1 MLAEP
6 IGPTVDAISDM
17 SNVRNKL
24 GGTIL
29 DGVFAS
35 EAIDT
40 SGEVLDV
47 AGCDIDSL
55 VKEGTGN
62 WEHRGKKD
70 AGHSPLDILG
80 RIVYAHKI
88 FGPQDCLNDRQKYFW
103 NLVRLPLI
111 YGQVRLYN
119 GAGHPAA
126 AALAAQVRDHNANDE
141 KILCRFS
148 IQGAT
153 LEKKGKRLTRT
164 VARDVAIT
172 IKPCNKSCESGLLQD
187 PEMSSELERS
197 ENEIGSCSIVTEYL
211 FDDSDSLSKSESVTV
226 PTQQFTNHFDPVL
239 GALVSDKG
247 TFYARIPDRVSNEDK
262 EAYQKASSDP
272 RIVDI
277 LSKAENNRKRVVQ
290 LVEAGGVPASL
301 IDHIRTVAALRVRP
315 NDLSNVTAD
324 PETATAHSVVTTNR
338 NEGKAVYNA
347 LIERGASPSAAKT
360 FMACLG
366 YTVVVPDKTIIT
378 SLFPA
383 NKDNSLMDDISSD
396 PYFDSFY
403 RENCTSEGKDT
414 LSSSWERWMST
425 PEYVRNV
432 GLEVPTPDHTGFME
446 TAIPDNTAD
455 PVMLHE
461 EWARRYGD
469 LAASL
474 LFFALLVPKVLK

>member
-1 MLAEP
+1 MLTEP
-6 IGPTVDAISDM
+6 NQPTVDAISGL

-40 SGEVLDV
+40 SGEILDV

-80 RIVYAHKI
+80 RIIYAHKI
-88 FGPQDCLNDRQKYFW
+88 FGPQDCQNDRQRHFW
-103 NLVRLPLI
+103 NIVRLPMI

-126 AALAAQVRDHNANDE
+126 AALAAQVRDHNANGE

-187 PEMSSELERS
+187 PEVAKDLNRS
-197 ENEIGSCSIVTEYL
+197 ENEIGSCSIV
-211 FDDSDSLSKSESVTV
+211 SDYIFEDNSLSKSEDLNIS
-226 PTQQFTNHFDPVL
+226 QNKQFKNHFDPIL
-239 GALVSDKG
+239 GCYVTNKG
-247 TFYARIPDRVSNEDK
+247 TYYARIPDRISNEDRDI
-262 EAYQKASSDP
+262 YQKSISNNQ
-272 RIVDI
+272 ITEI
-277 LSKAENNRKRVVQ
+277 LGKAENNRQRVVE
-290 LVEAGGVPASL
+290 LVKAGGIPLSL
-301 IDHIRTVAALRVRP
+301 INHIKTVAALRIRP
-315 NDLSNVTAD
+315 NDLSNVTD
-324 PETATAHSVVTTNR
+324 NPETSTAHSLVTANR
-338 NEGKAVYNA
+338 NNGKSVYNA
-347 LIERGASPSAAKT
+347 LIERGASPSAAKA

-366 YTVVVPDKTIIT
+366 YSIVPWDKDIAS
-378 SLFPA
+378 SLFPSY
-383 NKDNSLMDDISSD
+383 KDIDDLNENLSNNN
-396 PYFDSFY
+396 YFDSFY
-403 RENCTSEGKDT
+403 RENCCNGKDQ
-414 LSSSWERWMST
+414 LSSSWERWLST

-432 GLEVPTPDHTGFME
+432 GLDIPLNDRSGFLE
-446 TAIPDNTAD
+446 TTANETVD
-455 PVMLHE
+455 PVLQHE

-469 LAASL
+469 LGASI
-474 LFFALLVPKVLK
+474 LFFAHLLPMVLK

>member
-1 MLAEP
+1 MLTEP
-6 IGPTVDAISDM
+6 NQPTVDAISGI

-40 SGEVLDV
+40 SGEILDV
-47 AGCDIDSL
+47 AGCDIGSL
-55 VKEGTGN
+55 VQEGTGN

-88 FGPQDCLNDRQKYFW
+88 FGPQDCLNDRQKHFW

-211 FDDSDSLSKSESVTV
+211 FDDSLSKSEEDIAPNAT
-226 PTQQFTNHFDPVL
+226 FRNHFDPIL
-239 GALVSDKG
+239 GCFVTDKG

-262 EAYQKASSDP
+262 EVYQKAATDP
-272 RIVDI
+272 KIVE
-277 LSKAENNRKRVVQ
+277 LLNKAENNRKRIMN
-290 LVEAGGVPASL
+290 LIEAGGVPASL
-301 IDHIRTVAALRVRP
+301 VNHIKTVSALRIKP
-315 NDLSNVTAD
+315 NDLSVVTPDPEASTAHALVTA
-324 PETATAHSVVTTNR
+324 NR
-338 NEGKAVYNA
+338 NDGKAVYNA
-347 LIERGASPSAAKT
+347 LIERGASPMAAKS

-366 YTVVVPDKTIIT
+366 YAVVVPDKSIVS

-383 NKDNSLMDDISSD
+383 NKDDGTLYDNVSNDH
-396 PYFDSFY
+396 YFDSFY
-403 RENCTSEGKDT
+403 RENCTAPNRDA
-414 LSSSWERWMST
+414 LSSSWERWLT
-425 PEYVRNV
+425 LPEYVRNV
-432 GLEVPTPDHTGFME
+432 GLEVPISDRTGFMDIAE
-446 TAIPDNTAD
+446 PSQPSD

-461 EWARRYGD
+461 EWARKYGD

-474 LFFALLVPKVLK
+474 LFFAHLLPMVLK